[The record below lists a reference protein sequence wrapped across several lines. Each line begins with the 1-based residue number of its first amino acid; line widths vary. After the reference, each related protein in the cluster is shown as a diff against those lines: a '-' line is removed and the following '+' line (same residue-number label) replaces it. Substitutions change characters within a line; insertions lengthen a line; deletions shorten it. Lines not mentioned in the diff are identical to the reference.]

1 MHLQICRINA
11 YSAAVARVSTRTHY
25 SLTSSLSPRTD
36 EPPPPLPPRVST
48 LYTLAARSRS
58 PRIRADVGRRAR
70 ASRLRN
76 HVSEEN
82 LAAGYFLKI
91 RDFKIRVG
99 KQPPSPLLHPI
110 RESRATPLD
119 HPLSY
124 SRSYLDTA
132 LSLPPRGVLRPNLRP
147 LVTVS
152 SLLACTHTPDGANG

>member
-99 KQPPSPLLHPI
+99 KQPPLSSPDSGEPSHP
-110 RESRATPLD
+110 SRPD
-119 HPLSY
+119 PLSY
-124 SRSYLDTA
+124 SRFYLDTV

-152 SLLACTHTPDGANG
+152 SLLACTHAPDGANG

>member
-36 EPPPPLPPRVST
+36 EPPPPLPPLVFLPCTRSQH
-48 LYTLAARSRS
+48 ARALL
-58 PRIRADVGRRAR
+58 ADVGRRAR

-119 HPLSY
+119 QIHSPTLGSTSIRY
-124 SRSYLDTA
+124 SLFLLGGCCA
-132 LSLPPRGVLRPNLRP
+132 PICAP
-147 LVTVS
+147 S
-152 SLLACTHTPDGANG
+152 SPFRLF

>member
-36 EPPPPLPPRVST
+36 EPPLPLVFLPCTRSQH
-48 LYTLAARSRS
+48 ARALL
-58 PRIRADVGRRAR
+58 ADVGRRAR

-119 HPLSY
+119 QIHSPTLGSTSIRY
-124 SRSYLDTA
+124 SLFLLGGCCA
-132 LSLPPRGVLRPNLRP
+132 PICAP
-147 LVTVS
+147 S
-152 SLLACTHTPDGANG
+152 SPFRLF

>member
-1 MHLQICRINA
+1 MPQWRA
-11 YSAAVARVSTRTHY
+11 
-25 SLTSSLSPRTD
+25 SLHVHTTPLPPLSPL
-36 EPPPPLPPRVST
+36 EPTSPPLPSPLVFLPCTRSQH
-48 LYTLAARSRS
+48 ARALL
-58 PRIRADVGRRAR
+58 ADVGRRAR

-152 SLLACTHTPDGANG
+152 SLLACTHAPDGANG

>member
-119 HPLSY
+119 QIHSPTLGSTSIRY
-124 SRSYLDTA
+124 SLFLLGGCCA
-132 LSLPPRGVLRPNLRP
+132 PICAP
-147 LVTVS
+147 S
-152 SLLACTHTPDGANG
+152 SPFRLF

>member
-1 MHLQICRINA
+1 MPQWRA
-11 YSAAVARVSTRTHY
+11 
-25 SLTSSLSPRTD
+25 SLHVHTTPLPPLSPL
-36 EPPPPLPPRVST
+36 EPTSPPLPSPLVFLPCTRSQH
-48 LYTLAARSRS
+48 ARALL
-58 PRIRADVGRRAR
+58 ADVGRRAR

-99 KQPPSPLLHPI
+99 KQAPLSSPDSGEPSHP
-110 RESRATPLD
+110 SRPD
-119 HPLSY
+119 PLSY
-124 SRSYLDTA
+124 SRFYLDTV

-152 SLLACTHTPDGANG
+152 SLLACTHAPDGANG